1 MSLAARLLGLAFAS
15 ADALV
20 ELDGKGVVAFVL
32 GAGPTS
38 GLNIAAAWQGKPFAD
53 LVVDAAPVHALSRL
67 TPGARSDRIEVLI
80 ACGEGKARRAWVRA
94 FILPERAPAVS
105 LAVIYEGPVIDAVAA
120 APEPLLDAEDFMA
133 SASRALVEGRGEGK
147 AYALTFLDLPG
158 AGDDGADKAMARVR
172 SVLQS
177 ASIPG
182 MNAAQ
187 LTDERFA
194 LLRDAEDGRDIA
206 DEVRQAG
213 AAEGF
218 AFAPVCAD
226 AQVAPGT
233 EPLCAL
239 RAMRFAIEG
248 CLKDGGLQNPEMAFA
263 DSLKKTLRDAD
274 RFRGMVRTREFQ
286 LHYQPIVDLDVRA
299 VHHFEALARF
309 GPGGSPAAAIHL
321 AEELALIEDFD
332 LAVVEKALSKMR
344 QPGFGLAKV
353 AVNISGASLADD
365 RYVQALLK
373 MTAAK
378 PEDRRR
384 LSVEVT
390 ESAALADIEAADRRL
405 SALRQAGIKVCI
417 DDFGA
422 GAASFDYLRRLSVD
436 TVKIDGAF
444 VENLQSEP
452 KTRALLK
459 SVVDLATSLNM
470 TTIAER
476 IETEAECAAV
486 KALGVTHGQGWLFGK
501 AEPEPRAAPA
511 AAPVGGF
518 ARRRGAVESW
528 G

>member
-20 ELDGKGVVAFVL
+20 ELDGDGVVAFVL
-32 GAGPTS
+32 GAGPTA
-38 GLNIAAAWQGKPFAD
+38 GLNIAAAWQGRPFAD
-53 LVVDAAPVHALSRL
+53 LVVDPASVRDLSRL
-67 TPGARSDRIEVLI
+67 TPGARSDRIEVMIL
-80 ACGEGKARRAWVRA
+80 CGEGRARRAWVRA
-94 FILPERAPAVS
+94 FILPERAPAAS
-105 LAVIYEGPVIDAVAA
+105 LAVIYEGPVVDAA
-120 APEPLLDAEDFMA
+120 AAKPEPLLNAEGFMA

-158 AGDDGADKAMARVR
+158 AADDGANKAMARVR

-182 MNAAQ
+182 MAAAQ
-187 LTDERFA
+187 LTDQRFA
-194 LLRDAEDGRDIA
+194 LLRQADDGRDLVE
-206 DEVRQAG
+206 EVRQAG
-213 AAEGF
+213 AADGVVL
-218 AFAPVCAD
+218 APVSVEARL
-226 AQVAPGT
+226 APDI

-248 CLKDGGLQNPEMAFA
+248 CLKDGGLLNPERAF
-263 DSLKKTLRDAD
+263 SEFLQRTLRDAD
-274 RFRGMVRTREFQ
+274 RFRAMVRTREFQ
-286 LHYQPIVDLDVRA
+286 LHYQPVVDLNVRA
-299 VHHFEALARF
+299 VDHFEALARF

-321 AEELALIEDFD
+321 AEELALIEEFD
-332 LAVVEKALSKMR
+332 LAVAEKALARMR
-344 QPGFGLAKV
+344 QPGFGLVKV
-353 AVNISGASLADD
+353 AVNVSAASLAHD
-365 RYVQALLK
+365 RYVEALLK
-373 MTAAK
+373 MTATR

-405 SALRQAGIKVCI
+405 SVLRRAGIRVCI

-444 VENLQSEP
+444 IENLESEP
-452 KTRALLK
+452 RTRTLLK
-459 SVVDLATSLNM
+459 SVIDLAASLNM
-470 TTIAER
+470 NTIAER

-486 KALGVTHGQGWLFGK
+486 KALGATHGQGWLFGR
-501 AEPEPRAAPA
+501 AEPEPRVAAPA
-511 AAPVGGF
+511 APTAGLG
-518 ARRRGAVESW
+518 RRRGAVESW